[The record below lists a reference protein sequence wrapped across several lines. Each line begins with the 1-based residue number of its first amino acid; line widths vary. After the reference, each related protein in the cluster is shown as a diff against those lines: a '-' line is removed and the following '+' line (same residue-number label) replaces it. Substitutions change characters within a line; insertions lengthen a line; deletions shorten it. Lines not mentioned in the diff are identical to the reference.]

1 MEAPVNAARE
11 LFWKAFTPNVSDKKR
26 FQLLTSAA
34 KQWRN
39 AGRHCFAGYAMS
51 RVVDA
56 ALFVEKQPRPYLKR
70 AWRDF
75 AKCIECEPPDSLES
89 LAALVK
95 WDAEA
100 KRLKWIAEFV
110 VGDLPRLRRA
120 LWAELG
126 QRLLTCYS
134 DSPQAKNY
142 LVNGVILR
150 SDLKGSWE
158 SSFPGFEVRWGE
170 EYWDEGGVAITLPSA
185 FHLFMALNDYQG
197 AQAVVDRCPEAFTTP
212 NLEGWKFAVRG
223 FVKPET
229 APDSFAQ
236 AAHAFAS
243 DTPPSWEE
251 LAQRG
256 GQWFSVNMN
265 MWAPYFQARAT
276 VSSITREP
284 DRVRELI
291 RKAADEIKVTEYG
304 WLDSKV
310 VRFRVLVQT
319 LAQLAG
325 DEPAL
330 TPEKAREQL
339 WHASLFEEEAGGD
352 EVVEQFLN
360 AASEAFEGFKTD
372 PVKEITTGRLAAAL
386 DALARIP
393 LIGPEVA
400 KAVTSMIGE
409 GALRAAHGPIRT
421 WIYHTLKSITDERDL
436 QKVILH
442 LARASLP
449 LYAQIRH
456 GPIEFGKDIVVLFE
470 KDGNRVLRMYQV
482 KCGDI
487 TKPKWR
493 EARDEMEEMF
503 LVPLPALQIGGRV
516 DAREGILVCN
526 GHANL
531 HAEPVME
538 AWFEEQ
544 RRTSGRTF
552 EFMHL
557 DGLVHWI
564 EEERLINEFKLALS
578 EIGIEPVLG

>member
-1 MEAPVNAARE
+1 
-11 LFWKAFTPNVSDKKR
+11 
-26 FQLLTSAA
+26 
-34 KQWRN
+34 
-39 AGRHCFAGYAMS
+39 MS

-56 ALFVEKQPRPYLKR
+56 ALFVQKQPRLYLKR

-89 LAALVK
+89 LAALIK

-120 LWAELG
+120 IWAELG
-126 QRLLTCYS
+126 QRLLVCYS

-150 SDLKGSWE
+150 SDLQGSWE
-158 SSFPGFEVRWGE
+158 PSFPEFEVRWGE
-170 EYWDEGGVAITLPSA
+170 EYWDNGGVAITLPSA

-197 AQAVVDRCPEAFTTP
+197 AQAVIDRCPEAFTTP
-212 NLEGWKFAVRG
+212 NLEGWKFAVQG

-229 APDSFAQ
+229 AHKSFAE
-236 AAHAFAS
+236 AARAFAS

-256 GQWFSVNMN
+256 GPWFSVNMN
-265 MWAPYFQARAT
+265 MWAPYFQARST
-276 VSSITREP
+276 VASITREP
-284 DRVRELI
+284 ERVRELI
-291 RKAADEIKVTEYG
+291 CKAADEITVTEYG

-325 DEPAL
+325 GEPAL

-386 DALARIP
+386 DALGRIP

-400 KAVTSMIGE
+400 KAVTPVIGE
-409 GALRAAHGPIRT
+409 GAWSAAQGPIRT
-421 WIYHTLKSITDERDL
+421 WIYHTLESITVERDL
-436 QKVILH
+436 QKVILR
-442 LARASLP
+442 LAQASLP

-456 GPIEFGKDIVVLFE
+456 GPIEFGKDIVALFD
-470 KDGNRVLRMYQV
+470 KDGDRVLRMYQV

-493 EARDEMEEMF
+493 ESREELEEMF
-503 LVPLPALQIGGRV
+503 LVPLSELQIRGKV

-531 HAEPVME
+531 HVEPVME

-544 RRTSGRTF
+544 RRTHGRTF

-564 EEERLINEFKLALS
+564 EEERLTNEFKLALS
-578 EIGIEPVLG
+578 EIGIKPVLV